1 MSGNNVRLS
10 TKLKIEPTANQLNLE
25 RLNSSHASYD
35 DLMDAFA
42 RELTSDEILLIS
54 GAAKTGGTY
63 CGTVYA

>member
-1 MSGNNVRLS
+1 MSSNGLQLHS
-10 TKLKIEPTANQLNLE
+10 KLKIESTANQLNLE
-25 RLNSSHASYD
+25 RLNSGHASYG

-54 GAAKTGGTY
+54 GAAKSGGSY